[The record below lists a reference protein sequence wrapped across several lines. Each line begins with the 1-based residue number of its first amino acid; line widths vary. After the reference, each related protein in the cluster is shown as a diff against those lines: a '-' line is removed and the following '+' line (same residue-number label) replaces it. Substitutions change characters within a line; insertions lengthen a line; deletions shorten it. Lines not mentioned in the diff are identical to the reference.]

1 VGKPQT
7 AFVEEKDANKEDSQP
22 EPKKSKDDE
31 NTENQ
36 AEIWEPPGREKSELS
51 TTTTTTTD
59 SYDSSDT
66 SQTNSDQSRLK
77 AKLSALGGVDDAAV
91 GATAMPMEE
100 GYEPS
105 VYHIKWNT
113 FNSRE
118 VPIITQN
125 ENGPCPLLAV
135 MNILLLKGKV
145 VLEPGV
151 EVITPEQIMTYLGD
165 SILQNA
171 PKVSH

>member
-1 VGKPQT
+1 MGKPHT
-7 AFVEEKDANKEDSQP
+7 AFVEEGDSQS

-31 NTENQ
+31 LTEKQ
-36 AEIWEPPGREKSELS
+36 AEVWEPPGREKSELS
-51 TTTTTTTD
+51 TTTTTD

-77 AKLSALGGVDDAAV
+77 VKLSALGSVDDATV
-91 GATAMPMEE
+91 GATAMPMDES
-100 GYEPS
+100 YEPS

-145 VLEPGV
+145 ILEPGV
-151 EVITPEQIMTYLGD
+151 EVITPEQIMTFLGD

-171 PKVSH
+171 PKVNHCIRAC